1 MVATQTAYGGNDALF
16 SGPLAEVLS
25 QQDLVIAQSIDPV
38 QWPSMLWDSELS
50 TVESCTQRNFYTQE
64 LLHTEAFTQ
73 AEKSVHRGAFTQR
86 SLYTEEILHTEAFT
100 QSAFTQMS
108 FHTQKLLHTE
118 AFKQRSLYTQTLLHT
133 EAFTHR
139 NFYEE

>member
-86 SLYTEEILHTEAFT
+86 SLYTEEILHTEAFIDR
-100 QSAFTQMS
+100 S
-108 FHTQKLLHTE
+108 FYTS
-118 AFKQRSLYTQTLLHT
+118 SLYTEEILHA
-133 EAFTHR
+133 EAGTHR
-139 NFYEE
+139 GV

>member
-50 TVESCTQRNFYTQE
+50 TVESCTQRNFYRQE

-86 SLYTEEILHTEAFT
+86 SLYTEEILHTEAFIDR
-100 QSAFTQMS
+100 S
-108 FHTQKLLHTE
+108 FYTS
-118 AFKQRSLYTQTLLHT
+118 SLYTEEILHA
-133 EAFTHR
+133 EAGTHR
-139 NFYEE
+139 GV

>member
-25 QQDLVIAQSIDPV
+25 QQDPVIAQSIDPV

-86 SLYTEEILHTEAFT
+86 SLYTEEILHTEAFIDR
-100 QSAFTQMS
+100 S
-108 FHTQKLLHTE
+108 FYTS
-118 AFKQRSLYTQTLLHT
+118 SLYTEEILHA
-133 EAFTHR
+133 EAGAHR
-139 NFYEE
+139 GV

>member
-50 TVESCTQRNFYTQE
+50 TVESCTQRNFYRQE

-86 SLYTEEILHTEAFT
+86 SLYTEEILHTEAFIDR
-100 QSAFTQMS
+100 S
-108 FHTQKLLHTE
+108 FYTS
-118 AFKQRSLYTQTLLHT
+118 SLYTEEILHA
-133 EAFTHR
+133 EAGAHR
-139 NFYEE
+139 GV

>member
-86 SLYTEEILHTEAFT
+86 SLYTEEILHTEAFIDR
-100 QSAFTQMS
+100 S
-108 FHTQKLLHTE
+108 FYTS
-118 AFKQRSLYTQTLLHT
+118 SLYTEEILHA
-133 EAFTHR
+133 EAGAHR
-139 NFYEE
+139 GV